1 VSPATQ
7 DDDDRVVIDASADW
21 QRTIDPSHVDLPALR
36 SEMTDVLR
44 RAGVSEPQLH
54 DVVLVASELLNN
66 GREAGGDDAQI
77 LLRLVPRAPLITVEV
92 TNTVPPGRA
101 SVFNAQVCMPGPQAE
116 RGRGLALVSM
126 LSARL
131 SVEPHQ
137 HATSVRAEILWR
149 HQA

>member
-1 VSPATQ
+1 
-7 DDDDRVVIDASADW
+7 
-21 QRTIDPSHVDLPALR
+21 
-36 SEMTDVLR
+36 MLR
-44 RAGVSEPQLH
+44 RAGVSEPQLQ

-66 GREAGGDDAQI
+66 GREAGGDEAPI
-77 LLRLVPRAPLITVEV
+77 LLRLAPRAPLITVEV
-92 TNTVPPGRA
+92 TNAVPPGGG
-101 SVFNAQVCMPGPQAE
+101 SVFSAQVSMPGPHAE

-149 HQA
+149 NQS